1 MSVFADVLKSL
12 TPSRTN
18 RFRVM
23 LLCFAA
29 ATTFWFLNA
38 MNKEHTTTL
47 NYPVEF
53 IYDKDDYVAVEPLPA
68 EVAINVNGVG
78 WNLLR
83 NNLGIKTSPL
93 LIPLENPSEIKSLSA
108 ISIPSLISDQ
118 ISEFQLNYVL
128 TDTLYISL
136 DRRIQR
142 VFHLAVDSL
151 TVPVEQGYRL
161 SSPIRVSPDSVI
173 LYGPQTLLESL
184 QDTLYLPLGDEL
196 ISQTFNQN
204 ISVPIPEKVSSADP
218 PIVQVA
224 FNVDEYVQEEILV
237 SLQLVN
243 LSNLDSLTT
252 TAQVRVTYTVERS
265 RADEIGPEDFTIIGD
280 VTEMN
285 QDSTVI
291 PRLTYYPLGL
301 INLRYDSTAIR
312 IEGNE

>member
-1 MSVFADVLKSL
+1 
-12 TPSRTN
+12 
-18 RFRVM
+18 M

-53 IYDKDDYVAVEPLPA
+53 IYDKEDFVAVEQLPT

-93 LIPLENPSEIKSLSA
+93 LIPLESPAEIKSLSA

-128 TDTLYISL
+128 TDTLFINLDKRSL
-136 DRRIQR
+136 R
-142 VFHLAVDSL
+142 VIYLSVDSMN
-151 TVPVEQGYRL
+151 VPIEDGYQL

-173 LYGPQTLLESL
+173 FFGPQTYLEGL
-184 QDTLYLPLGDEL
+184 QDTLYLPLGDEP

-224 FNVDEYVQEEILV
+224 FNVDEYVEEEIRV
-237 SLQLVN
+237 SLQLIN
-243 LSNLDSLTT
+243 LSNMDSLTSDAT
-252 TAQVRVTYTVERS
+252 IRITYTVEKS

-285 QDSTVI
+285 EDSTII

-301 INLRYDSTAIR
+301 IDLRYDSTAIR
-312 IEGNE
+312 VKANE